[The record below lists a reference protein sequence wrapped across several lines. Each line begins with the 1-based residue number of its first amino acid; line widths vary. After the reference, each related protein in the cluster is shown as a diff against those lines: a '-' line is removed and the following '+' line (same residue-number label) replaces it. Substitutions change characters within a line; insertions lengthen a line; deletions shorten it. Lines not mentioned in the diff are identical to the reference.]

1 MKIRVIVNPSA
12 AAGAAGKKIPA
23 LRRLFEARG
32 VDALVQTTAHPGEA
46 TQLALDAAR
55 EGVDVLGVMGG
66 DGTLS
71 EVAQACLLSGNTGA
85 AFGPSLAL
93 MPAGTG
99 GDFKRNLDLADGLQA
114 AVERMLG
121 NSRQLIDM
129 GVVSE
134 HGHGTAKARAFVN
147 VASIGISAMV
157 CNLANRGSKWLG
169 GRLTFLGAALRA
181 TARYENVPIRV
192 RVDGAVVY
200 EGPTYVVAIANGRS
214 FGGGMQIAPA
224 ARMDDGLFEV
234 VILGDYS
241 KLGAV
246 SLARAIYAGT
256 HLGRSRTIVTQG
268 TVVEVEALPTEAP
281 SKALIEAD
289 GEVPD
294 LRLPLR
300 AVLRPRAVSVC
311 T

>member
-1 MKIRVIVNPSA
+1 
-12 AAGAAGKKIPA
+12 GKKIPA
-23 LRRLFEARG
+23 LRRLLEKRG
-32 VDALVQTTAHPGEA
+32 VDALVQATNHPGEA

-55 EGVDVLGVMGG
+55 DGVDVLGVMGG

-71 EVAQACLLSGNTGA
+71 EVAQACLSCGNAGA

-93 MPAGTG
+93 VPAGTG
-99 GDFKRNLDLADGLQA
+99 GDFKRNLAFADGLEA

-134 HGHGTAKARAFVN
+134 QGKDKAEARAFLN
-147 VASIGISAMV
+147 VASVGISAMV
-157 CNLANRGSKWLG
+157 CNLANHGPKWLG

-181 TARYENVPIRV
+181 TVTYENVRIRV
-192 RVDGAVVY
+192 RVDGALAY

-224 ARMDDGLFEV
+224 ARMDDGCFEV

-241 KLGAV
+241 KLGAM

-256 HLGRSRTIVTQG
+256 HLARARTIVARG
-268 TVVEVEALPTEAP
+268 SVIELEALSAQ
-281 SKALIEAD
+281 SSSGALVEAD
-289 GEVPD
+289 GEVPQ
-294 LRLPLR
+294 
-300 AVLRPRAVSVC
+300 
-311 T
+311 